1 MTDEEKPLLNRKEEM
16 GRMYPLWIERL
27 LMVGF
32 IVSLGFVPSI
42 AMEWNDEILGI
53 LLGWCLY
60 PIVAIVCMELFGRL
74 LQSN

>member
-53 LLGWCLY
+53 LLSL
-60 PIVAIVCMELFGRL
+60 IHI
-74 LQSN
+74 